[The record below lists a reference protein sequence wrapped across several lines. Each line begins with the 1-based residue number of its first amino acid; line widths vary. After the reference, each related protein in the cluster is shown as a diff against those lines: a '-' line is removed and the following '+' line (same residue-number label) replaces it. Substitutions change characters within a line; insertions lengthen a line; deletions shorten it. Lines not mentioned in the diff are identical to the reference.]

1 MYTHYTP
8 LLQLLILLVSNV
20 SFELVAACSLLAD
33 LSSLELEELLP
44 TDDILFFCRG
54 GNGMILASTLLADCV
69 WSVEDSPSLHS
80 R

>member
-1 MYTHYTP
+1 M
-8 LLQLLILLVSNV
+8 LLILLVSAV

-44 TDDILFFCRG
+44 TDDVLFFCRG
-54 GNGMILASTLLADCV
+54 GNGMILTPLVASTLLADCV